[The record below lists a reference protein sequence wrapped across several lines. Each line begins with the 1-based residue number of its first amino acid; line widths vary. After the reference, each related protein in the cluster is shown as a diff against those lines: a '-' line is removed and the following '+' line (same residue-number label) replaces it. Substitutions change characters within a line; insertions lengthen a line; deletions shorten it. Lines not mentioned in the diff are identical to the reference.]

1 MMVPGEI
8 DHGGNCEIALE
19 IVLALLMKPIL
30 KDICFKLEMDKENV
44 LPYFDKAIEI
54 LRKDEA

>member
-1 MMVPGEI
+1 MVPGGIE
-8 DHGGNCEIALE
+8 GGSNCEIALE

-30 KDICFKLEMDKENV
+30 KDVCFKLEMDKENV
-44 LPYFDKAIEI
+44 LPYFDKAIGI